1 MLVSDLYPNS
11 DQKSDHVSSSVFK
24 THQTHLKHVRHALTA
39 ESMERCWHLWRS
51 SRSELLWL
59 VTQPTSG
66 AAAFPGDRTPP
77 TSCSMAAAASPSFC
91 SHLQLWF
98 LIPRVHS
105 ALCSLLSSQHHPIA
119 QILQPCMPIYTGVL
133 TTCSCATAS
142 GILCTFVLSSLI
154 VKLGVWRLLIRKL
167 CF

>member
-24 THQTHLKHVRHALTA
+24 THQTHLKHVRHAVTA
-39 ESMERCWHLWRS
+39 ESTERCWHLWRS
-51 SRSELLWL
+51 SRSELPLTGNSAHIRSCCL
-59 VTQPTSG
+59 SRRQDTTNQLLNGSSCISQLLLSSPALIFDSKS
-66 AAAFPGDRTPP
+66 AF
-77 TSCSMAAAASPSFC
+77 
-91 SHLQLWF
+91 
-98 LIPRVHS
+98 
-105 ALCSLLSSQHHPIA
+105 CSLLSSQHHPIV